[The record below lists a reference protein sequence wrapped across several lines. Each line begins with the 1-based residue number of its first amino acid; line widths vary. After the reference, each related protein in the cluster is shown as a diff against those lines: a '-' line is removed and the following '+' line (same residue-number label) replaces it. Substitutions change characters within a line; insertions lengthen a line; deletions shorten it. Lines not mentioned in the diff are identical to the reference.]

1 MVIQDHHAKTTT
13 AKPFRSLVSGRMDD
27 TRMRHRFSKVLSTLL
42 ALAMLL
48 TLFPAAAFAAEPT
61 GTFQKITAQEQL
73 TDGQYVMVVNSG
85 YAVGALEGTWLTATE
100 LADETGTLTN
110 PAANLVWNLTVTAEG
125 VTLTD
130 NNGTQVAPKGGNENG
145 IKSGNYAWS
154 ITFADGTFQFHG
166 VGDDTVTLASN
177 KQSQN

>member
-1 MVIQDHHAKTTT
+1 
-13 AKPFRSLVSGRMDD
+13 
-27 TRMRHRFSKVLSTLL
+27 
-42 ALAMLL
+42 MLL

-130 NNGTQVAPKGGNENG
+130 NNGTQVAPKGRRQR
-145 IKSGNYAWS
+145 KRY
-154 ITFADGTFQFHG
+154 
-166 VGDDTVTLASN
+166 
-177 KQSQN
+177 